1 EVSSRSS
8 NSSPILQ
15 KNHDH
20 DDHGNHH
27 IKKSVFMRVKEK
39 ARKLKKSISGRKRR
53 DENESRSPYA
63 TPPGMYEPTVEPEI
77 DKHASKDNPRETNKG
92 SSEKHKNTSNVD
104 RGSTD
109 SIDSKLSGLTV
120 SGDRNANKPEPKEN
134 TTSSLQPQDKGVS
147 VKEYLMHKLEPGED
161 ERALSQA
168 ITQTI
173 SPRRDKMKEAM
184 NTLLGTEE
192 PSQSTSNKTSNSEL
206 DGSNLK
212 QNAGDGSSIE
222 SSNVKTGS
230 LADPPKPSNSVES
243 NISNASN
250 TNTCSTSTSAS
261 GQNQNQTGGSNLKP
275 NSSSNPNDSNPSASS
290 SSPNGQVDTN
300 AKATEASTSTSSHEG
315 SIE

>member
-1 EVSSRSS
+1 MAQPIDAHKSSPGSKGSGTQTTSPLSQHFKGEVSSRSS

-63 TPPGMYEPTVEPEI
+63 TPPGSARPVDYEKDGPEFFSSPLYEPTVEPEI

-192 PSQSTSNKTSNSEL
+192 PSQSTTKC
-206 DGSNLK
+206 G
-212 QNAGDGSSIE
+212 
-222 SSNVKTGS
+222 
-230 LADPPKPSNSVES
+230 
-243 NISNASN
+243 
-250 TNTCSTSTSAS
+250 
-261 GQNQNQTGGSNLKP
+261 
-275 NSSSNPNDSNPSASS
+275 
-290 SSPNGQVDTN
+290 
-300 AKATEASTSTSSHEG
+300 
-315 SIE
+315 